1 MTYPM
6 HDKLKPIAHQSQV
19 IGEFIEWCAD
29 HKGWFFAT
37 YDDNYRG
44 GHEAIRVAVD
54 IAGVLAEFF
63 DIDLAVLEEEKRAML
78 RTIRE
83 TAEGVT

>member
-29 HKGWFFAT
+29 HKGWFLAT

-44 GHEAIRVAVD
+44 GHEAISVNVD
-54 IAGVLAEFF
+54 ITAVLAEFF
-63 DIDLAVLEEEKRAML
+63 GIDLTVLEAEKRQML
-78 RTIRE
+78 DEIRS
-83 TAEGVT
+83 TQ